1 MTDAEAILSVSLPVF
16 IGMTLVLMG
25 GAAIMI
31 GQAVAATWR
40 PVSHVVGYAVLLAIA
55 TSFLSQALFYGDPF
69 FHIGGWFH
77 GVVIDAVCHFVY
89 ALFAYRVT
97 LVGKMVAQ
105 YPWIYERAGLFS
117 YREKALGSLAVTRK

>member
-1 MTDAEAILSVSLPVF
+1 MTGMESILGVSLPVF

-25 GAAIMI
+25 GAAVMI

-40 PVSHVVGYAVLLAIA
+40 PLSHVVGYAILLAIA

-69 FHIGGWFH
+69 FHIGSWFH
-77 GVVIDAVCHFVY
+77 GVVVDAICHIAY

-105 YPWIYERAGLFS
+105 YPWLYERTGLFA
-117 YREKALGSLAVTRK
+117 YRDKALGSLAVTRK